1 MNDENVTQEQ
11 AEQQQEQ
18 PTVYVSLVLNA
29 GQFNLI
35 VQALNKLPTETD
47 AWLLRQNLVQQVQQ
61 QIEQAQQQAQEG
73 EEVSSETLQ

>member
-1 MNDENVTQEQ
+1 MNDENVTQDQ
-11 AEQQQEQ
+11 AEQQEQ

-47 AWLLRQNLVQQVQQ
+47 AWLLRQNIVQQVQQ